1 MILVTGANGFL
12 GTHLIKKLLIEV
24 STNIRATYRSNIPTE
39 FIENNH
45 PNLQWMACDILDID
59 AVSIAMQ
66 GVQQVY
72 HCANSIS
79 FDTSDTEEMYH
90 NNVEGTANIANA
102 CLENKVQKLL
112 YVSSVAAIARAES
125 KAFISEKTPWLMDD
139 NTSQYGISKY
149 KAELEVWRANAEGL
163 PVVIVNPSVILGE
176 GDWNK
181 GSSQLFKNVF
191 NEFPY
196 YTRGMNGYVDVQDV
210 VSAMI
215 TLMKS
220 RIVGERFII
229 NEGNYTYQDLFTRMA
244 NAFGKKPP
252 TKFASTWMSAV
263 VWRLFAIKK
272 LLTGKAPLITKE
284 TALTANAIYAYDN
297 SKLQK
302 AMPNFRYTSL
312 DKSLERICGYYLSQN
327 V

>member
-1 MILVTGANGFL
+1 LILVTGANGFL

-24 STNIRATYRSNIPTE
+24 STIIRATYRTTIPSEFTE
-39 FIENNH
+39 H
-45 PNLQWMACDILDID
+45 HYPNLQWIACDILDVD

-79 FDTSDTEEMYH
+79 FDTNDAEDMYH

-102 CLENKVQKLL
+102 CLENNIQKLL
-112 YVSSVAAIARAES
+112 YVSSVAAIARAEG
-125 KAFISEKTPWLMDD
+125 KAFISEKTPWLMDET
-139 NTSQYGISKY
+139 TSQYGISKY
-149 KAELEVWRANAEGL
+149 KAEMEVWRAAAEGL
-163 PVVIVNPSVILGE
+163 RVVIVNPSVILGE

-215 TLMKS
+215 ALMNS
-220 RIVGERFII
+220 TIVGERFII

-244 NAFGKKPP
+244 TAFGKKPP
-252 TKFASTWMSAV
+252 TKFASPRMGAI
-263 VWRLFAIKK
+263 VWRLFALKK
-272 LLTGKAPLITKE
+272 LFTGKAPLITKE
-284 TALTANAIYAYDN
+284 TANTANAIYEYDN
-297 SKLQK
+297 SKLK
-302 AMPNFRYTSL
+302 KVLPNFNYTSL
-312 DKSLERICGYYLSQN
+312 DKSIERICGYYLNEN